1 MRQLQKKMQE
11 KIEMLGRIQLFDHLP
26 QLTTMALAQ
35 SVRESF
41 YHAGKVMHVQL
52 TDSSAGI
59 AVGDDDAQLF
69 MIVEGSADLVVSP
82 PRTRT
87 LTKPTPTP
95 IHHHSHDSSPTSIR
109 NGT

>member
-1 MRQLQKKMQE
+1 MQE

-69 MIVEGSADLVVSP
+69 MIVEGSADLVVS
-82 PRTRT
+82 
-87 LTKPTPTP
+87 LSQYSSTPNPNPDETNP
-95 IHHHSHDSSPTSIR
+95 NPHPSP
-109 NGT
+109 